1 MRALECHSETHALF
15 LNQMKSFENQDHYSE
30 IRRLTLIGSVLD
42 LLLGFTKV
50 LVGYIG
56 NSQALI
62 ADGIH
67 SLSDLITDVLVLIA
81 TKHSAQEADEGHPYG
96 HARIQT
102 LVSLVLAGSLSIIA
116 IAIAWDAAI
125 RILSPESLPQPG
137 FWPLV
142 VAAISVVSKE
152 GYFRYIVRHP
162 SAAASRMLYANAWH
176 SRSDALSSLAVIVGV
191 GGVLAGF
198 PWTDAFAAIVV
209 SGLLL
214 IVAYRIG
221 REGAEEL
228 IDSAASPILNANM
241 RKTILSIEGVRDAHE
256 LRTRRMADKV
266 LADVHIRV
274 DPLISVSEGHR
285 IGDEVMDALKA
296 RFPEVGDVI
305 VHIDPED
312 DIADDDYSKL
322 PLRSAIEAEINT
334 SLQNLRQNFDS
345 QFSLQPNN
353 IVVHYLDEGCQVEIW
368 MSMPDEATA
377 RDCSL
382 VSRRIREELM
392 PIGNIV
398 SASVLFSSN

>member
-1 MRALECHSETHALF
+1 
-15 LNQMKSFENQDHYSE
+15 MKPFENPEYYSE
-30 IRRLTLIGSVLD
+30 IRRLTLIGGVLD
-42 LLLGFTKV
+42 LFLGFVKV

-67 SLSDLITDVLVLIA
+67 SLSDLITDILVLVA
-81 TKHSAQEADEGHPYG
+81 TKHSAQAADEGHPYG
-96 HARIQT
+96 HDRIQT
-102 LVSLVLAGSLSIIA
+102 LVSLALAGSLGIIA
-116 IAIAWDAAI
+116 IVIAWDAVI
-125 RILSPESLPQPG
+125 RIVSPESLLLPG
-137 FWPLV
+137 FWPLA

-152 GYFRYIVRHP
+152 GYFQYVVRHP
-162 SAAASRMLYANAWH
+162 SAATSRMLYANAWH

-198 PWTDAFAAIVV
+198 AWADAFAAIVV
-209 SGLLL
+209 AGLLL
-214 IVAYRIG
+214 VVAYRIG

-228 IDSAASPILNANM
+228 IDSAASPVLNANM
-241 RKTILSIEGVRDAHE
+241 RKTILSIEGVRDSHE

-285 IGDEVMDALKA
+285 IGDEVMDALKT
-296 RFPEVGDVI
+296 RFPEVGDVV

-312 DIADDDYSKL
+312 DIVGDVYSKA
-322 PLRSAIEAEINT
+322 PMRSVIVAEINT
-334 SLQNLRQNFDS
+334 SLHNLRNDVDTR
-345 QFSLQPNN
+345 FSLQPKN
-353 IVVHYLDEGCQVEIW
+353 IVVHYLDDGCQVEIW
-368 MSMPDEATA
+368 MSMPDEATT

-382 VSRRIREELM
+382 ASSTIKDALM
-392 PIGNIV
+392 RTDNII

>member
-1 MRALECHSETHALF
+1 
-15 LNQMKSFENQDHYSE
+15 MKPFENPDYYSE
-30 IRRLTLIGSVLD
+30 IRRLTLIGGVLD
-42 LLLGFTKV
+42 LFLGFVKV

-67 SLSDLITDVLVLIA
+67 SLSDLITDILVLVA
-81 TKHSAQEADEGHPYG
+81 TKQSAQAADEGHPYG
-96 HARIQT
+96 HDRIQT
-102 LVSLVLAGSLSIIA
+102 LVSLALAGSLGIIA
-116 IAIAWDAAI
+116 IVIAWDAVI
-125 RILSPESLPQPG
+125 RIVSPESLLQPG
-137 FWPLV
+137 FWPLA

-152 GYFRYIVRHP
+152 GYFQYVVRHT
-162 SAAASRMLYANAWH
+162 STATSRMLYANAWH

-198 PWTDAFAAIVV
+198 AWADAFAAIVV
-209 SGLLL
+209 AGLLL
-214 IVAYRIG
+214 VVAYRIG

-228 IDSAASPILNANM
+228 IDSAASPVLNANM
-241 RKTILSIEGVRDAHE
+241 RKTILSIEGVRDSHE

-285 IGDEVMDALKA
+285 IGDEVMDTLKT
-296 RFPEVGDVI
+296 RFPEVGDVV

-312 DIADDDYSKL
+312 DIVGDVYSKL
-322 PLRSAIEAEINT
+322 PMRSVIVAEINT
-334 SLQNLRQNFDS
+334 SLHNLRNNFDTR
-345 QFSLQPNN
+345 FSLQPRN
-353 IVVHYLDEGCQVEIW
+353 IVVHYLDDGCQIEIW
-368 MSMPDEATA
+368 MSMPDEATT

-382 VSRRIREELM
+382 ASSTIKDALMRID
-392 PIGNIV
+392 NIV

>member
-1 MRALECHSETHALF
+1 
-15 LNQMKSFENQDHYSE
+15 MKPFENPEYYSE
-30 IRRLTLIGSVLD
+30 IRRLTLIGGVLD
-42 LLLGFTKV
+42 LFLGFVKV

-67 SLSDLITDVLVLIA
+67 SLSDLITDILVLDA
-81 TKHSAQEADEGHPYG
+81 TKHSAQAADEGHPYG
-96 HARIQT
+96 HDRIQT
-102 LVSLVLAGSLSIIA
+102 LVSLALAGSLGIIA
-116 IAIAWDAAI
+116 IVIAWDAVI
-125 RILSPESLPQPG
+125 RIVSPESLLQPG
-137 FWPLV
+137 FWPLA

-152 GYFRYIVRHP
+152 GYFQYVVRHP
-162 SAAASRMLYANAWH
+162 SAATSRMLYANAWH

-198 PWTDAFAAIVV
+198 AWADAFAAIVV
-209 SGLLL
+209 AGLLL
-214 IVAYRIG
+214 VVAYRIG

-228 IDSAASPILNANM
+228 IDSAASPVLNANM
-241 RKTILSIEGVRDAHE
+241 RKTILSIEGVRDSHE

-285 IGDEVMDALKA
+285 IGDEVMDTLKT
-296 RFPEVGDVI
+296 RFPEVGDVV

-312 DIADDDYSKL
+312 DIVGDVYSKL
-322 PLRSAIEAEINT
+322 PMRSVIVAEINT
-334 SLQNLRQNFDS
+334 SLHNLRNNFDTR
-345 QFSLQPNN
+345 FSLQPRN
-353 IVVHYLDEGCQVEIW
+353 IVVHYLDDGCQIEIW
-368 MSMPDEATA
+368 MSMPDEATT

-382 VSRRIREELM
+382 ASSTIKDALMRID
-392 PIGNIV
+392 NIV

>member
-1 MRALECHSETHALF
+1 
-15 LNQMKSFENQDHYSE
+15 MKPFENPDYYSE
-30 IRRLTLIGSVLD
+30 IRRLTLIGGVLD
-42 LLLGFTKV
+42 LFLGFIKV

-67 SLSDLITDVLVLIA
+67 SLSDLITDILVLVA
-81 TKHSAQEADEGHPYG
+81 TKQSAQAADEGHPYG
-96 HARIQT
+96 HDRIQT
-102 LVSLVLAGSLSIIA
+102 LVSLALAGSLGIIA
-116 IAIAWDAAI
+116 IVIAWDAVI
-125 RILSPESLPQPG
+125 RIVSPESLLQPG
-137 FWPLV
+137 FWPLA

-152 GYFRYIVRHP
+152 GYFQYVVRHP
-162 SAAASRMLYANAWH
+162 STATSRMLYANAWH

-198 PWTDAFAAIVV
+198 AWADAFAAIVV
-209 SGLLL
+209 AGLLL
-214 IVAYRIG
+214 VVAYRIG

-228 IDSAASPILNANM
+228 IDSAASPVLNANM
-241 RKTILSIEGVRDAHE
+241 RKTILSIEGVRDSHE

-285 IGDEVMDALKA
+285 IGDEVMDTLKT
-296 RFPEVGDVI
+296 RFPEVGDVV

-312 DIADDDYSKL
+312 DIVGDVYSKL
-322 PLRSAIEAEINT
+322 PMRSVIVAEINT
-334 SLQNLRQNFDS
+334 SLHNLRNNFDTR
-345 QFSLQPNN
+345 FSLQPRN
-353 IVVHYLDEGCQVEIW
+353 IVVHYLDDGCQIEIW
-368 MSMPDEATA
+368 MTMPDEATT

-382 VSRRIREELM
+382 ASSTIKDALMRID
-392 PIGNIV
+392 NIV

>member
-1 MRALECHSETHALF
+1 
-15 LNQMKSFENQDHYSE
+15 MKPFENPEYYSE
-30 IRRLTLIGSVLD
+30 IRRLTLIGGVLD
-42 LLLGFTKV
+42 LFLGFVKV

-125 RILSPESLPQPG
+125 RILSPESLSQPG

-198 PWTDAFAAIVV
+198 AWADAFAAIVV
-209 SGLLL
+209 AGLLL
-214 IVAYRIG
+214 VVAYRIG

-228 IDSAASPILNANM
+228 IDSAASPVLNANM
-241 RKTILSIEGVRDAHE
+241 RKTILSIEGVRDSHE

-285 IGDEVMDALKA
+285 IGDEVMDALKT
-296 RFPEVGDVI
+296 RFPEVGDVV

-312 DIADDDYSKL
+312 DIVGDVYSKL
-322 PLRSAIEAEINT
+322 PMRSVIVAEINT
-334 SLQNLRQNFDS
+334 NLHKLQNNFDAR
-345 QFSLQPNN
+345 FSLQPKN
-353 IVVHYLDEGCQVEIW
+353 IVVHYLDDGCQIEIW
-368 MSMPDEATA
+368 MTMPDEATT

-382 VSRRIREELM
+382 ASSTIKDALMRID
-392 PIGNIV
+392 NIV

>member
-1 MRALECHSETHALF
+1 
-15 LNQMKSFENQDHYSE
+15 MKPFENPNYYSE
-30 IRRLTLIGSVLD
+30 IRRLTLIGGVLD
-42 LLLGFTKV
+42 LFLGFVKV

-67 SLSDLITDVLVLIA
+67 SLSDLITDILVLVA
-81 TKHSAQEADEGHPYG
+81 TKHSAQAADEGHPYG
-96 HARIQT
+96 HDRIQT
-102 LVSLVLAGSLSIIA
+102 LVSLALAGSLGIIA
-116 IAIAWDAAI
+116 IVIAWDAVI
-125 RILSPESLPQPG
+125 RIVSPESLLLPG
-137 FWPLV
+137 FWPLA

-152 GYFRYIVRHP
+152 GYFQYVVRHP
-162 SAAASRMLYANAWH
+162 SAATSRMLYANAWH

-198 PWTDAFAAIVV
+198 AWADAFAAIVV
-209 SGLLL
+209 AGLLL
-214 IVAYRIG
+214 VVAYRIG

-228 IDSAASPILNANM
+228 IDSAASPVLNANM
-241 RKTILSIEGVRDAHE
+241 RKTILSIEGVRDSHE

-285 IGDEVMDALKA
+285 IGDEVMDALKT
-296 RFPEVGDVI
+296 RFPEVGDVV

-312 DIADDDYSKL
+312 DIVGDVYSKL
-322 PLRSAIEAEINT
+322 PMRSVIVAEINT
-334 SLQNLRQNFDS
+334 NLHKLQNNFDAR
-345 QFSLQPNN
+345 FSLQPKN
-353 IVVHYLDEGCQVEIW
+353 IVVHYLDDGCQIEIW
-368 MSMPDEATA
+368 MTMPDEATT

-382 VSRRIREELM
+382 ASSTIKDALMRID
-392 PIGNIV
+392 NIV

>member
-1 MRALECHSETHALF
+1 
-15 LNQMKSFENQDHYSE
+15 MKPFENPDYYSE
-30 IRRLTLIGSVLD
+30 IRRLTLIGGVLD
-42 LLLGFTKV
+42 LFLGFVKV

-67 SLSDLITDVLVLIA
+67 SLSDLITDILVLVA
-81 TKHSAQEADEGHPYG
+81 TKQSAQAADEGHPYG
-96 HARIQT
+96 HDRIQT
-102 LVSLVLAGSLSIIA
+102 LVSLALAGSLGIIA
-116 IAIAWDAAI
+116 IVIAWDAVI
-125 RILSPESLPQPG
+125 RIVSPESLLQPG
-137 FWPLV
+137 FWPLA

-152 GYFRYIVRHP
+152 GYFQYVVRHP
-162 SAAASRMLYANAWH
+162 STATSRMLYANAWH

-198 PWTDAFAAIVV
+198 AWADAFAAIVV
-209 SGLLL
+209 AGLLL
-214 IVAYRIG
+214 VVAYRIG

-228 IDSAASPILNANM
+228 IDSAASPVLNANM
-241 RKTILSIEGVRDAHE
+241 RKTILSIEGVRDSHE

-285 IGDEVMDALKA
+285 IGDEVMDALKT
-296 RFPEVGDVI
+296 RFPEVGDVV

-312 DIADDDYSKL
+312 DIVGDVYSKL
-322 PLRSAIEAEINT
+322 PMRSVIVAEINT
-334 SLQNLRQNFDS
+334 SLHNLRNNFDTR
-345 QFSLQPNN
+345 FSLQPKN
-353 IVVHYLDEGCQVEIW
+353 IVVHYLDDGCQIEIW
-368 MSMPDEATA
+368 MSMPDEATT

-382 VSRRIREELM
+382 ASSTIKDALMRID
-392 PIGNIV
+392 NIV

>member
-1 MRALECHSETHALF
+1 
-15 LNQMKSFENQDHYSE
+15 MKPFENPEYYSE
-30 IRRLTLIGSVLD
+30 IRRLTLIGGVLD
-42 LLLGFTKV
+42 LFLGFVKV

-67 SLSDLITDVLVLIA
+67 SLSDLITDILVLVA
-81 TKHSAQEADEGHPYG
+81 TKHSAQAADEGHPYG
-96 HARIQT
+96 HDRIQT
-102 LVSLVLAGSLSIIA
+102 LVSLALAGSLGIIA
-116 IAIAWDAAI
+116 IVIAWDAVI
-125 RILSPESLPQPG
+125 RIVSPESLLLPG
-137 FWPLV
+137 FWPLA

-152 GYFRYIVRHP
+152 GYFQYVVRHP
-162 SAAASRMLYANAWH
+162 SAATSRMLYANAWH

-198 PWTDAFAAIVV
+198 AWADAFAAIVV
-209 SGLLL
+209 AGLLL
-214 IVAYRIG
+214 VVAYRIG

-228 IDSAASPILNANM
+228 IDSAASPVLNANM
-241 RKTILSIEGVRDAHE
+241 RKTILSIEGVRDSHE

-285 IGDEVMDALKA
+285 IGDEVMDALKT
-296 RFPEVGDVI
+296 RFPEVGDVV

-312 DIADDDYSKL
+312 DIVGDVYSKL
-322 PLRSAIEAEINT
+322 PMRSVIVAEINT
-334 SLQNLRQNFDS
+334 NLHKLRNNFDTR
-345 QFSLQPNN
+345 FSLQPRN
-353 IVVHYLDEGCQVEIW
+353 IVVHYLDDGCQIEIW
-368 MSMPDEATA
+368 MTMPDEATT

-382 VSRRIREELM
+382 ASSTIKDALMRID
-392 PIGNIV
+392 NIV

>member
-1 MRALECHSETHALF
+1 
-15 LNQMKSFENQDHYSE
+15 MKPFENPDYYSE
-30 IRRLTLIGSVLD
+30 IRRLTLIGGVLD
-42 LLLGFTKV
+42 LFLGFVKV

-67 SLSDLITDVLVLIA
+67 SLSDLITDILVLVA
-81 TKHSAQEADEGHPYG
+81 TKQSAQAADEGHPYG
-96 HARIQT
+96 HDRIQT
-102 LVSLVLAGSLSIIA
+102 LVSLALAGSLGIIA
-116 IAIAWDAAI
+116 IVIAWDAVI
-125 RILSPESLPQPG
+125 RIVSPESLLQPG
-137 FWPLV
+137 FWPLA

-152 GYFRYIVRHP
+152 GYFQYVVRHP
-162 SAAASRMLYANAWH
+162 SAATSRMLYANAWH

-198 PWTDAFAAIVV
+198 AWADAFAAIVV
-209 SGLLL
+209 AGLLL
-214 IVAYRIG
+214 VVAYRIG

-228 IDSAASPILNANM
+228 IDSAASPVLNANM
-241 RKTILSIEGVRDAHE
+241 RKTILSIEGVRDSHE

-285 IGDEVMDALKA
+285 IGDEVMDTLKT
-296 RFPEVGDVI
+296 RFPEVGDVV

-312 DIADDDYSKL
+312 DIVGDVYSKL
-322 PLRSAIEAEINT
+322 PMRSVIVAEINT
-334 SLQNLRQNFDS
+334 NLHKLQNNFDAR
-345 QFSLQPNN
+345 FSLQPKN
-353 IVVHYLDEGCQVEIW
+353 IVVHYLDDGCQIEIW
-368 MSMPDEATA
+368 MSMPDEATT

-382 VSRRIREELM
+382 ASSTIKDALMRID
-392 PIGNIV
+392 NIV

>member
-1 MRALECHSETHALF
+1 
-15 LNQMKSFENQDHYSE
+15 MKPFENPEYYSE
-30 IRRLTLIGSVLD
+30 IRRLTLIGGVLD
-42 LLLGFTKV
+42 LFLGFVKV

-67 SLSDLITDVLVLIA
+67 SLSDLITDILVLVA
-81 TKHSAQEADEGHPYG
+81 TKHSAQAADEGHPYG
-96 HARIQT
+96 HDRIQT
-102 LVSLVLAGSLSIIA
+102 LVSLALAGSLGIIA
-116 IAIAWDAAI
+116 IVIAWDAVI
-125 RILSPESLPQPG
+125 RIVSPESLLQPG
-137 FWPLV
+137 FWPLA

-152 GYFRYIVRHP
+152 GYFQYVVRHP
-162 SAAASRMLYANAWH
+162 SAATSRMLYANAWH

-198 PWTDAFAAIVV
+198 AWADAFAAIVV
-209 SGLLL
+209 AGLLL
-214 IVAYRIG
+214 VVAYRIG

-228 IDSAASPILNANM
+228 IDSAASPVLNANM
-241 RKTILSIEGVRDAHE
+241 RKTILSIEGVRDSHE

-285 IGDEVMDALKA
+285 IGDEVMDTLKT
-296 RFPEVGDVI
+296 RFPEVGDVV

-312 DIADDDYSKL
+312 DIVGDVYSKL
-322 PLRSAIEAEINT
+322 PMRSVIVAEINT
-334 SLQNLRQNFDS
+334 NLHKLQNNFDAR
-345 QFSLQPNN
+345 FSLQPKN
-353 IVVHYLDEGCQVEIW
+353 IVVHYLDDGCQIEIW
-368 MSMPDEATA
+368 MTMPDEATT

-382 VSRRIREELM
+382 ASSTIKDALMRID
-392 PIGNIV
+392 NIV

>member
-1 MRALECHSETHALF
+1 
-15 LNQMKSFENQDHYSE
+15 MKPFENPDHYSE
-30 IRRLTLIGSVLD
+30 IRRLTLIGGVLD
-42 LLLGFTKV
+42 LFLGFVKV

-67 SLSDLITDVLVLIA
+67 SLSDLITDILVLVA
-81 TKHSAQEADEGHPYG
+81 TKHSAQAADEGHPYG
-96 HARIQT
+96 HDRIQT
-102 LVSLVLAGSLSIIA
+102 LVSLALAGSLGIIA
-116 IAIAWDAAI
+116 IVIAWDAVI
-125 RILSPESLPQPG
+125 RIVSPESLLQPG
-137 FWPLV
+137 FWPLA

-152 GYFRYIVRHP
+152 GYFQYVVRHP
-162 SAAASRMLYANAWH
+162 STATSRMLYANAWH

-198 PWTDAFAAIVV
+198 AWADAFAAIVV
-209 SGLLL
+209 AGLLL
-214 IVAYRIG
+214 VVAYRIG

-228 IDSAASPILNANM
+228 IDSAASPVLNANM
-241 RKTILSIEGVRDAHE
+241 RKTILSIEGVRDSHE

-285 IGDEVMDALKA
+285 IGDEVMDTLKT
-296 RFPEVGDVI
+296 RFPEVGDVV

-312 DIADDDYSKL
+312 DIVGDVYSKL
-322 PLRSAIEAEINT
+322 PMRSVIVAEINT
-334 SLQNLRQNFDS
+334 SLHNLRNNFDTR
-345 QFSLQPNN
+345 FSLQPRN
-353 IVVHYLDEGCQVEIW
+353 IVVHYLDDGCQIEIW
-368 MSMPDEATA
+368 MSMPDEATT

-382 VSRRIREELM
+382 ASSTIKDALMRID
-392 PIGNIV
+392 NIV

>member
-1 MRALECHSETHALF
+1 
-15 LNQMKSFENQDHYSE
+15 MKPFENPDYYSE
-30 IRRLTLIGSVLD
+30 IRRLTLIGGVLD
-42 LLLGFTKV
+42 LFLGFVKV

-67 SLSDLITDVLVLIA
+67 SLSDLITDILVLVA
-81 TKHSAQEADEGHPYG
+81 TKQSAQAADEGHPYG
-96 HARIQT
+96 HDRIQT
-102 LVSLVLAGSLSIIA
+102 LVSLALAGSLGIIA
-116 IAIAWDAAI
+116 IVIAWDAVI
-125 RILSPESLPQPG
+125 RIVSPESLLQPG
-137 FWPLV
+137 FWPLA

-152 GYFRYIVRHP
+152 GYFQYVVRHP
-162 SAAASRMLYANAWH
+162 STATSRMLYANAWH

-198 PWTDAFAAIVV
+198 AWADAFAAIVV
-209 SGLLL
+209 AGLLL
-214 IVAYRIG
+214 VVAYRIG

-228 IDSAASPILNANM
+228 IDSAASPVLNANM
-241 RKTILSIEGVRDAHE
+241 RKTILSIEGVRDSHE

-285 IGDEVMDALKA
+285 IGDEVMDTLKT
-296 RFPEVGDVI
+296 RFPEVGDVV

-312 DIADDDYSKL
+312 DIVGDVYSKL
-322 PLRSAIEAEINT
+322 PMRSVIVAEINT
-334 SLQNLRQNFDS
+334 SLHNLRSNFDTR
-345 QFSLQPNN
+345 FSLQPRN
-353 IVVHYLDEGCQVEIW
+353 IVVHYLDDGCQIEIW
-368 MSMPDEATA
+368 MSMPDEAPT

-382 VSRRIREELM
+382 ASSTIKDALMRID
-392 PIGNIV
+392 NIV

>member
-1 MRALECHSETHALF
+1 
-15 LNQMKSFENQDHYSE
+15 MKPFENPDYYSE
-30 IRRLTLIGSVLD
+30 IRRLTLIGGVLD
-42 LLLGFTKV
+42 LFLGFVKV

-67 SLSDLITDVLVLIA
+67 SLSDLITDILVLVA
-81 TKHSAQEADEGHPYG
+81 TKQSAQAADEGHPYG
-96 HARIQT
+96 HDRIQT
-102 LVSLVLAGSLSIIA
+102 LVSLALAGSLGIIA
-116 IAIAWDAAI
+116 IVIAWDAVI
-125 RILSPESLPQPG
+125 RIVSPESLLQPG
-137 FWPLV
+137 FWPLA

-152 GYFRYIVRHP
+152 GYFQYVVRHP
-162 SAAASRMLYANAWH
+162 STATSRMLYANAWH

-198 PWTDAFAAIVV
+198 AWADAFAAIVV
-209 SGLLL
+209 AGLLL
-214 IVAYRIG
+214 VVAYRIG

-228 IDSAASPILNANM
+228 IDSAASPVLNANM
-241 RKTILSIEGVRDAHE
+241 RKTILSIEGVRDSHE

-285 IGDEVMDALKA
+285 IGDEVMDTLKT
-296 RFPEVGDVI
+296 RFPEVGDVV

-312 DIADDDYSKL
+312 DIVGDVYSKL
-322 PLRSAIEAEINT
+322 PMRSVIVAEINT
-334 SLQNLRQNFDS
+334 NLHKLQNNFDAR
-345 QFSLQPNN
+345 FSLQPKN
-353 IVVHYLDEGCQVEIW
+353 IVVHYLDDGCQIEIW
-368 MSMPDEATA
+368 MSMPDEATT

-382 VSRRIREELM
+382 ASSTIKDALMRID
-392 PIGNIV
+392 NIV

>member
-1 MRALECHSETHALF
+1 
-15 LNQMKSFENQDHYSE
+15 MKPFENPDYYSE
-30 IRRLTLIGSVLD
+30 IRRLTLIGGVLD
-42 LLLGFTKV
+42 LFLGFVKV

-67 SLSDLITDVLVLIA
+67 SLSDLITDILVLVA
-81 TKHSAQEADEGHPYG
+81 TKQSAQAADEGHPYG
-96 HARIQT
+96 HDRIQT
-102 LVSLVLAGSLSIIA
+102 LVSLALAGSLGIIA
-116 IAIAWDAAI
+116 IVIAWDAVI
-125 RILSPESLPQPG
+125 RIVSPESLLQPG
-137 FWPLV
+137 FWPLA

-152 GYFRYIVRHP
+152 GYFQYVVRHP
-162 SAAASRMLYANAWH
+162 SAATSRMLYANAWH

-198 PWTDAFAAIVV
+198 AWADAFAAIVV
-209 SGLLL
+209 AGLLL
-214 IVAYRIG
+214 VVAYRIG

-228 IDSAASPILNANM
+228 IDSAASPVLNANM
-241 RKTILSIEGVRDAHE
+241 RKTILSIEGVRDSHE

-285 IGDEVMDALKA
+285 IGDEVMDTLKT
-296 RFPEVGDVI
+296 RFPEVGDVV

-312 DIADDDYSKL
+312 DIVGDVYSKL
-322 PLRSAIEAEINT
+322 PMRSVIVAEINT
-334 SLQNLRQNFDS
+334 SLHNLRNNFDTR
-345 QFSLQPNN
+345 FSLQPRN
-353 IVVHYLDEGCQVEIW
+353 IVVHYLDDGCQIEIW
-368 MSMPDEATA
+368 MSMPDEATT

-382 VSRRIREELM
+382 ASSTIKDALMRID
-392 PIGNIV
+392 NIV

>member
-1 MRALECHSETHALF
+1 
-15 LNQMKSFENQDHYSE
+15 MKPFENPDYYSE
-30 IRRLTLIGSVLD
+30 IRRLTLIGGVLD
-42 LLLGFTKV
+42 LFLGFVKV

-67 SLSDLITDVLVLIA
+67 SLSDLITDILVLVA
-81 TKHSAQEADEGHPYG
+81 TKQSAQAADEGHPYG
-96 HARIQT
+96 HDRIQT
-102 LVSLVLAGSLSIIA
+102 LVSLALAGSLGIIA
-116 IAIAWDAAI
+116 IVIAWDAVI
-125 RILSPESLPQPG
+125 RIVSPESLLQPG
-137 FWPLV
+137 FWPLA

-152 GYFRYIVRHP
+152 GYFQYVVRHP
-162 SAAASRMLYANAWH
+162 SAATSRMLYANAWH

-198 PWTDAFAAIVV
+198 AWADAFAAIVV
-209 SGLLL
+209 AGLLL
-214 IVAYRIG
+214 VVAYRIG

-228 IDSAASPILNANM
+228 IDSAASPVLNANM
-241 RKTILSIEGVRDAHE
+241 RKTILSIEGVRDSHE

-285 IGDEVMDALKA
+285 IGDEVMDALKT
-296 RFPEVGDVI
+296 RFPEVGDVV

-312 DIADDDYSKL
+312 DIVGDVYSKL
-322 PLRSAIEAEINT
+322 PMRSVIVAEINT
-334 SLQNLRQNFDS
+334 NLHKLQNNFDAR
-345 QFSLQPNN
+345 FSLQPKN
-353 IVVHYLDEGCQVEIW
+353 IVVHYLDDGCQIEIW
-368 MSMPDEATA
+368 MTMPDEATT

-382 VSRRIREELM
+382 ASSTIKDALMRID
-392 PIGNIV
+392 NIV

>member
-1 MRALECHSETHALF
+1 
-15 LNQMKSFENQDHYSE
+15 MKPFENPDYYSE
-30 IRRLTLIGSVLD
+30 IRRLTLIGGVLD
-42 LLLGFTKV
+42 LFLGFVKV

-67 SLSDLITDVLVLIA
+67 SLSDLITDILVLVA
-81 TKHSAQEADEGHPYG
+81 TKQSAQAADEGHPYG
-96 HARIQT
+96 HDRIQT
-102 LVSLVLAGSLSIIA
+102 LVSLALAGSLGIIA
-116 IAIAWDAAI
+116 IVIAWDAVI
-125 RILSPESLPQPG
+125 RIVSPESLLQPG
-137 FWPLV
+137 FWPLA

-152 GYFRYIVRHP
+152 GYFQYVVRHP
-162 SAAASRMLYANAWH
+162 STATSRMLYANAWH

-198 PWTDAFAAIVV
+198 AWADAFAAIVV
-209 SGLLL
+209 AGLLL
-214 IVAYRIG
+214 VVAYRIG

-228 IDSAASPILNANM
+228 IDSAASPVLNANM
-241 RKTILSIEGVRDAHE
+241 RKTILSIEGVRDSHE

-285 IGDEVMDALKA
+285 IGDEVMDTLKT
-296 RFPEVGDVI
+296 RFPEVGDVV

-312 DIADDDYSKL
+312 DIVGDVYSKL
-322 PLRSAIEAEINT
+322 PMRSVIVAEINT
-334 SLQNLRQNFDS
+334 SLHNLRNNFDTR
-345 QFSLQPNN
+345 FSLQPRN
-353 IVVHYLDEGCQVEIW
+353 IVVHYLDDGCQIEIW
-368 MSMPDEATA
+368 MSMPDEATT

-382 VSRRIREELM
+382 ASSTIKDALMRID
-392 PIGNIV
+392 NIV

>member
-1 MRALECHSETHALF
+1 
-15 LNQMKSFENQDHYSE
+15 MKPFENPDYYSE
-30 IRRLTLIGSVLD
+30 IRRLTLIGGVLD
-42 LLLGFTKV
+42 LFLGFIKV

-67 SLSDLITDVLVLIA
+67 SLSDLITDILVLVA
-81 TKHSAQEADEGHPYG
+81 TKHSAQAADEGHPYG
-96 HARIQT
+96 HDRIQT
-102 LVSLVLAGSLSIIA
+102 LVSLALAGSLGIIA
-116 IAIAWDAAI
+116 IVIAWDAVI
-125 RILSPESLPQPG
+125 RIVSPESLLQPG
-137 FWPLV
+137 FWPLA

-152 GYFRYIVRHP
+152 GYFQYVVRHP
-162 SAAASRMLYANAWH
+162 SAATSRMLYANAWH

-198 PWTDAFAAIVV
+198 AWADAFAAIVV
-209 SGLLL
+209 AGLLVV
-214 IVAYRIG
+214 VAYRIG

-228 IDSAASPILNANM
+228 IDSAASPVLNTNM
-241 RKTILSIEGVRDAHE
+241 RKTILSIEGVRDSHE

-285 IGDEVMDALKA
+285 IGDEVMDALKTG
-296 RFPEVGDVI
+296 FPEVGDVV

-312 DIADDDYSKL
+312 DIVGDVYSKL
-322 PLRSAIEAEINT
+322 PMRSVIVTEINT
-334 SLQNLRQNFDS
+334 NLHKLQNNFDAR
-345 QFSLQPNN
+345 FSLQPKN
-353 IVVHYLDEGCQVEIW
+353 IVVHYLDDGCQIEIW
-368 MSMPDEATA
+368 MTMPDEATT

-382 VSRRIREELM
+382 ASSTIKDALMRID
-392 PIGNIV
+392 NIV

>member
-1 MRALECHSETHALF
+1 
-15 LNQMKSFENQDHYSE
+15 MKPFENPDYYSE
-30 IRRLTLIGSVLD
+30 IRRLTLIGGVLD
-42 LLLGFTKV
+42 LFLGFVKV

-67 SLSDLITDVLVLIA
+67 SLSDLITDILVLVA
-81 TKHSAQEADEGHPYG
+81 TKHSAQAADEGHPYG
-96 HARIQT
+96 HDRIQT
-102 LVSLVLAGSLSIIA
+102 LVSLALAGSLGIIA
-116 IAIAWDAAI
+116 IVIAWDAVI
-125 RILSPESLPQPG
+125 RIASPESLLLPG
-137 FWPLV
+137 FWPLA

-152 GYFRYIVRHP
+152 GYFQYVVRHP
-162 SAAASRMLYANAWH
+162 SAATSRMLYANAWH

-198 PWTDAFAAIVV
+198 AWADAFAAIVV
-209 SGLLL
+209 AGLLL
-214 IVAYRIG
+214 VVAYRIG

-228 IDSAASPILNANM
+228 IDSAASPVLNANM
-241 RKTILSIEGVRDAHE
+241 RKTILSIEGVRDSHE

-285 IGDEVMDALKA
+285 IGDEVMDALKT
-296 RFPEVGDVI
+296 RFPEVGDVV

-312 DIADDDYSKL
+312 DIVGDVYSKL
-322 PLRSAIEAEINT
+322 PMRSVIVAEINT
-334 SLQNLRQNFDS
+334 NLHKLQNNFDAR
-345 QFSLQPNN
+345 FSLQPKN
-353 IVVHYLDEGCQVEIW
+353 IVVHYLDDGCQIEIW
-368 MSMPDEATA
+368 MTMPDEATT

-382 VSRRIREELM
+382 ASSTIKDALMRID
-392 PIGNIV
+392 NIV

>member
-1 MRALECHSETHALF
+1 
-15 LNQMKSFENQDHYSE
+15 MKPFENPDYYSE
-30 IRRLTLIGSVLD
+30 IRRLTLIGGVLD
-42 LLLGFTKV
+42 LFLGFVKV

-67 SLSDLITDVLVLIA
+67 SLSDLITDILVLVA
-81 TKHSAQEADEGHPYG
+81 TKQSAQAADEGHPYG
-96 HARIQT
+96 HDRIQT
-102 LVSLVLAGSLSIIA
+102 LVSLALAGSLGIIA
-116 IAIAWDAAI
+116 IVIAWDAVI
-125 RILSPESLPQPG
+125 RIVSPESLLQPG
-137 FWPLV
+137 FWPLA

-152 GYFRYIVRHP
+152 GYFQYVVRHP
-162 SAAASRMLYANAWH
+162 SAATSRMLYANAWH

-198 PWTDAFAAIVV
+198 AWADAFAAIVV
-209 SGLLL
+209 AGLLL
-214 IVAYRIG
+214 VVAYRIG

-228 IDSAASPILNANM
+228 IDSAASPVLNANM
-241 RKTILSIEGVRDAHE
+241 RKTILSIEGVRDSHE

-285 IGDEVMDALKA
+285 IGDEVMDTLKT
-296 RFPEVGDVI
+296 RFPEVGDVV

-312 DIADDDYSKL
+312 DIVGDVYSKL
-322 PLRSAIEAEINT
+322 PMRSVIVAEINT
-334 SLQNLRQNFDS
+334 SLHNLRNNFDTR
-345 QFSLQPNN
+345 FSLQPKN
-353 IVVHYLDEGCQVEIW
+353 IVVHYLDDGCQIEIW
-368 MSMPDEATA
+368 MSMPDEATT

-382 VSRRIREELM
+382 ASSTIKDALMRID
-392 PIGNIV
+392 NIV

>member
-1 MRALECHSETHALF
+1 
-15 LNQMKSFENQDHYSE
+15 MKPFENPDYYSE
-30 IRRLTLIGSVLD
+30 IRRLTLIGGVLD
-42 LLLGFTKV
+42 LFLGFIKV

-67 SLSDLITDVLVLIA
+67 SLSDLITDILVLVA
-81 TKHSAQEADEGHPYG
+81 TKQSAQAADEGHPYG
-96 HARIQT
+96 HDRIQT
-102 LVSLVLAGSLSIIA
+102 LVSLALAGSLGIIA
-116 IAIAWDAAI
+116 IVIAWDAVI
-125 RILSPESLPQPG
+125 RIVSPESLLQPG
-137 FWPLV
+137 FWPLA

-152 GYFRYIVRHP
+152 GYFQYVVRHP
-162 SAAASRMLYANAWH
+162 SAATSRMLHANAWH

-198 PWTDAFAAIVV
+198 AWADAFAAIVV
-209 SGLLL
+209 AGLLL
-214 IVAYRIG
+214 VVAYRIG

-228 IDSAASPILNANM
+228 IDSAASPVLNANM
-241 RKTILSIEGVRDAHE
+241 RKTILSIEGVRDSHE

-285 IGDEVMDALKA
+285 IGDEVMDTLKT
-296 RFPEVGDVI
+296 RFPEVGDVV

-312 DIADDDYSKL
+312 DIVGDVYSKL
-322 PLRSAIEAEINT
+322 PMRSVIVAEINT
-334 SLQNLRQNFDS
+334 SLHNLRNNFDS
-345 QFSLQPNN
+345 RFSLQPKN
-353 IVVHYLDEGCQVEIW
+353 IVVHYLDDGCQIEIW
-368 MSMPDEATA
+368 MSMPDEATT

-382 VSRRIREELM
+382 ASSTIKDALMRID
-392 PIGNIV
+392 NIV

>member
-1 MRALECHSETHALF
+1 
-15 LNQMKSFENQDHYSE
+15 MKPFENPEYYSE
-30 IRRLTLIGSVLD
+30 IRRLTLIGGVLD
-42 LLLGFTKV
+42 LFLGFVKV

-67 SLSDLITDVLVLIA
+67 SLSDLITDILVLVA
-81 TKHSAQEADEGHPYG
+81 TKQSAQAADEGHPYG
-96 HARIQT
+96 HDRIQT
-102 LVSLVLAGSLSIIA
+102 LVSLALAGSLGIIA
-116 IAIAWDAAI
+116 IVIAWDAVI
-125 RILSPESLPQPG
+125 RIVSPESLLQPG
-137 FWPLV
+137 FWPLA

-152 GYFRYIVRHP
+152 GYFQYVVRHP
-162 SAAASRMLYANAWH
+162 SAATSRMLYANAWH

-198 PWTDAFAAIVV
+198 AWADAFAAIVV
-209 SGLLL
+209 AGLLL
-214 IVAYRIG
+214 VVAYRIG

-228 IDSAASPILNANM
+228 IDSAASPVLNANM
-241 RKTILSIEGVRDAHE
+241 RKTILSIEGVRDSHE

-285 IGDEVMDALKA
+285 IGDEVMDTLKT
-296 RFPEVGDVI
+296 RFPEVGDVV

-312 DIADDDYSKL
+312 DIVGDVYSKL
-322 PLRSAIEAEINT
+322 PMRSVIVAEINT
-334 SLQNLRQNFDS
+334 SLHNLRNNFDTR
-345 QFSLQPNN
+345 FSLQPRN
-353 IVVHYLDEGCQVEIW
+353 IVVHYLDDGCQIEIW
-368 MSMPDEATA
+368 MSMPDEATT

-382 VSRRIREELM
+382 ASSTIKDALMRID
-392 PIGNIV
+392 NIV

>member
-1 MRALECHSETHALF
+1 
-15 LNQMKSFENQDHYSE
+15 MKPFENPDYYSE
-30 IRRLTLIGSVLD
+30 IRRLTLIGGVLD
-42 LLLGFTKV
+42 LFLGFVKV

-67 SLSDLITDVLVLIA
+67 SLSDLITDILVLVA
-81 TKHSAQEADEGHPYG
+81 TKQSAQAADEGHPYG
-96 HARIQT
+96 HDRIQT
-102 LVSLVLAGSLSIIA
+102 LVSLALAGSLGIIA
-116 IAIAWDAAI
+116 IVIAWDAVI
-125 RILSPESLPQPG
+125 RIVSPESLLLPG
-137 FWPLV
+137 FWPLA

-152 GYFRYIVRHP
+152 GYFQYVVRHP
-162 SAAASRMLYANAWH
+162 STATSRMLYANAWH

-198 PWTDAFAAIVV
+198 AWADAFAAIVV
-209 SGLLL
+209 AGLLL
-214 IVAYRIG
+214 VVAYRIG

-228 IDSAASPILNANM
+228 IDSAASPVLNANM
-241 RKTILSIEGVRDAHE
+241 RKTILSIEGVRDSHE

-285 IGDEVMDALKA
+285 IGDEVMDTLKT
-296 RFPEVGDVI
+296 RFPEVGDVV

-312 DIADDDYSKL
+312 DIVGDVYSKL
-322 PLRSAIEAEINT
+322 PMRSVIVAEINT
-334 SLQNLRQNFDS
+334 NLHKLQNNFDAR
-345 QFSLQPNN
+345 FSLQPKN
-353 IVVHYLDEGCQVEIW
+353 IVVHYLDDGCQIEIW
-368 MSMPDEATA
+368 MTMPDEATT

-382 VSRRIREELM
+382 ASSTIKDALMRID
-392 PIGNIV
+392 NIV

>member
-1 MRALECHSETHALF
+1 
-15 LNQMKSFENQDHYSE
+15 MKPFENPEYYSE
-30 IRRLTLIGSVLD
+30 IRRLTLIGGVLD
-42 LLLGFTKV
+42 LFLGFVKV

-67 SLSDLITDVLVLIA
+67 SLSDLITDILVLVA
-81 TKHSAQEADEGHPYG
+81 TKHSAQAADEGHPYG
-96 HARIQT
+96 HDRIQT
-102 LVSLVLAGSLSIIA
+102 LVSLALAGSLGIIA
-116 IAIAWDAAI
+116 IVIAWDAVI
-125 RILSPESLPQPG
+125 RIVSPESLLQPG
-137 FWPLV
+137 FWPLA

-152 GYFRYIVRHP
+152 GYFQYVVRHP
-162 SAAASRMLYANAWH
+162 SAATSRMLYANAWH

-198 PWTDAFAAIVV
+198 AWADAFAAIVV
-209 SGLLL
+209 AGLLL
-214 IVAYRIG
+214 VVAYRIG

-228 IDSAASPILNANM
+228 IDSAASPVLNANM
-241 RKTILSIEGVRDAHE
+241 RKTILSIEGVRDSHE

-285 IGDEVMDALKA
+285 IGDEVMDTLKA
-296 RFPEVGDVI
+296 RFPEVGDVV

-312 DIADDDYSKL
+312 DIVGDVYSKL
-322 PLRSAIEAEINT
+322 PMRSVIVAEINT
-334 SLQNLRQNFDS
+334 NLHKLQNNFDAR
-345 QFSLQPNN
+345 FSLQPKN
-353 IVVHYLDEGCQVEIW
+353 IVVHYLDDGCQIEIW
-368 MSMPDEATA
+368 MSMPDEATT

-382 VSRRIREELM
+382 ASSTIKDALMRID
-392 PIGNIV
+392 NIV

>member
-1 MRALECHSETHALF
+1 
-15 LNQMKSFENQDHYSE
+15 MKSFENPDHYSE
-30 IRRLTLIGSVLD
+30 IRRLTLIGGMLD
-42 LLLGFTKV
+42 LFLGFVKV

-67 SLSDLITDVLVLIA
+67 SLSDLITDVLVLVA
-81 TKHSAQEADEGHPYG
+81 TKHSAQAADEGHPYG
-96 HARIQT
+96 HDRIQT
-102 LVSLVLAGSLSIIA
+102 LVSLALAGSLGIIA
-116 IAIAWDAAI
+116 IVIAWDAVI
-125 RILSPESLPQPG
+125 RIVSPESLLQPG
-137 FWPLV
+137 FWPLA

-152 GYFRYIVRHP
+152 GYFQYVVRHP
-162 SAAASRMLYANAWH
+162 STATSRMLYANAWH

-198 PWTDAFAAIVV
+198 AWADAFAAIVV
-209 SGLLL
+209 AGLLL
-214 IVAYRIG
+214 VVAYRIG

-228 IDSAASPILNANM
+228 IDSAASPVLNANM
-241 RKTILSIEGVRDAHE
+241 RKTILSIEGVRDSHE

-285 IGDEVMDALKA
+285 IGDEVMDTLKT
-296 RFPEVGDVI
+296 RFPEVGDVV

-312 DIADDDYSKL
+312 DIVGDVYSKL
-322 PLRSAIEAEINT
+322 PMRSVIEAEINT
-334 SLQNLRQNFDS
+334 SLHNLRNNFDS
-345 QFSLQPNN
+345 RFSLQPKN
-353 IVVHYLDEGCQVEIW
+353 IVVHYLDDGCQIEIW
-368 MSMPDEATA
+368 MSMPDEATT

-382 VSRRIREELM
+382 ASSTIKNALMRID
-392 PIGNIV
+392 NIV

>member
-1 MRALECHSETHALF
+1 
-15 LNQMKSFENQDHYSE
+15 MKPFENPDYYSE
-30 IRRLTLIGSVLD
+30 IRRLTLIGGVLD
-42 LLLGFTKV
+42 LFLGFVKV

-67 SLSDLITDVLVLIA
+67 SLSDLITDILVLVA
-81 TKHSAQEADEGHPYG
+81 TKQSAQAADEGHPYG
-96 HARIQT
+96 HDRIQT
-102 LVSLVLAGSLSIIA
+102 LVSLALAGSLGIIA
-116 IAIAWDAAI
+116 IVIAWDAVI
-125 RILSPESLPQPG
+125 RIVSPESLLQPG
-137 FWPLV
+137 FWPLA

-152 GYFRYIVRHP
+152 GYFQYVVRHP
-162 SAAASRMLYANAWH
+162 STATSRMLYANAWH

-198 PWTDAFAAIVV
+198 AWADAFAAIVV
-209 SGLLL
+209 AGLLL
-214 IVAYRIG
+214 VVAYRIG

-228 IDSAASPILNANM
+228 IDSAASPVLNANM
-241 RKTILSIEGVRDAHE
+241 RKTILSIEGVRDSHE

-285 IGDEVMDALKA
+285 IGDEVMDTLKT
-296 RFPEVGDVI
+296 RFPEVGDVV

-312 DIADDDYSKL
+312 DIVGDVYSKL
-322 PLRSAIEAEINT
+322 PMRSVIEAAINT
-334 SLQNLRQNFDS
+334 SLHNLRNNFDTR
-345 QFSLQPNN
+345 FSLQPRN
-353 IVVHYLDEGCQVEIW
+353 IVVHYLDDGCQIEIW
-368 MSMPDEATA
+368 MTMPDEATT

-382 VSRRIREELM
+382 ASSTIKDALMRID
-392 PIGNIV
+392 NIV

>member
-1 MRALECHSETHALF
+1 
-15 LNQMKSFENQDHYSE
+15 MKPFENPDYYSE
-30 IRRLTLIGSVLD
+30 IRRLTLIGGVLD
-42 LLLGFTKV
+42 LFLGFVKV

-67 SLSDLITDVLVLIA
+67 SLSDLITDILVLVA
-81 TKHSAQEADEGHPYG
+81 TKQSAQAADEGHPYG
-96 HARIQT
+96 HDRIQT
-102 LVSLVLAGSLSIIA
+102 LVSLALAGSLGIIA
-116 IAIAWDAAI
+116 IVIAWDAVI
-125 RILSPESLPQPG
+125 RIVSPESLLLPG
-137 FWPLV
+137 FWPLA

-152 GYFRYIVRHP
+152 GYFQYVVRHP
-162 SAAASRMLYANAWH
+162 SAATSRMLYANAWH

-198 PWTDAFAAIVV
+198 AWADAFAAIVV
-209 SGLLL
+209 AGLLL
-214 IVAYRIG
+214 VVAYRIG

-228 IDSAASPILNANM
+228 IDSAASPVLNANM
-241 RKTILSIEGVRDAHE
+241 RKTILSIEGVRDSHE

-285 IGDEVMDALKA
+285 IGDEVMDALKT
-296 RFPEVGDVI
+296 RFPEVGDVV

-312 DIADDDYSKL
+312 DIVGDVYSKL
-322 PLRSAIEAEINT
+322 PMRSVIVAEINT
-334 SLQNLRQNFDS
+334 NLHKLQNNFDAR
-345 QFSLQPNN
+345 FSLQPKN
-353 IVVHYLDEGCQVEIW
+353 IVVHYLDDGCQIEIW
-368 MSMPDEATA
+368 MTMPDEATT

-382 VSRRIREELM
+382 ASSTIKDALMRID
-392 PIGNIV
+392 NIV